1 MQSLVSEDMNTVF
14 KIDNFLKDF
23 WREKTRG
30 SEQNLETIFEE
41 LQIKL
46 EALWSTNKVV
56 ENSRT

>member
-1 MQSLVSEDMNTVF
+1 MSEDMNTVF